1 MIISS
6 EGREEQG
13 QGHDEAS
20 DDGREPGRLP
30 PAKRDQKWRHQV
42 GNAEISGTDPNCNKR
57 IKNNFDCHDFLVIF
71 NRKFNSC

>member
-1 MIISS
+1 MIISC

-42 GNAEISGTDPNCNKR
+42 GNAEIGGTDPN
-57 IKNNFDCHDFLVIF
+57 
-71 NRKFNSC
+71 